1 MTAAPATP
9 APVGILLAN
18 LGTPDA
24 PTPAALRRYLAEFL
38 SDRRVVDMPRLLWQ
52 PLLHGVILRTRP
64 AKAARAYRSIWTDEG
79 APLLSISRRQQAGLQ
94 RTLEARFETPVK
106 VTLGMRYGN
115 PSLGE
120 ALDELRAAGAW
131 RVLVLP
137 LYPQYSAATTASTF
151 DALARTFS
159 NWRRLPEL
167 RFVSHYHD
175 HPGYL
180 DALAASVR
188 ERLAPEARLL
198 VSFHGLPRRH
208 VDEGDPYEVQCRE
221 TAQALAR
228 RLSLAEDR
236 WAIAFQSRF
245 GREEWLKPYTD
256 ELLREWA
263 GRGVKRVQV
272 VCPGFAADCLETL
285 EEIAGEN
292 RALFLEAG
300 GESFDYIPALND
312 REDHIRAL
320 ADILTSRCNDWLAA

>member
-1 MTAAPATP
+1 MTAVPASP
-9 APVGILLAN
+9 APVGILLVN

-38 SDRRVVDMPRLLWQ
+38 SDRRVVNMPRLLWQ

-94 RTLEARFETPVK
+94 HALEARFEAPVK
-106 VTLGMRYGN
+106 VALGMRYGN
-115 PSLGE
+115 PSIGG

-151 DALARTFS
+151 DALARALS
-159 NWRRLPEL
+159 DWRRLPEL
-167 RFVSHYHD
+167 RFISHYHD

-208 VDEGDPYEVQCRE
+208 VDEGDPYEAQCRE

-256 ELLREWA
+256 KLLREWA
-263 GRGVKRVQV
+263 GRGMKKVQV

-285 EEIAGEN
+285 EEIAREN

-320 ADILTSRCNDWLAA
+320 ADILTSRCHDWLGA